1 MLKRIIRNRVVI
13 LIVLALLTIGVTLFA
28 FRLRIDASL
37 TSVLPAD
44 DPNFQYNQKIEEQFG
59 STEEIVVLVTS
70 DQSIFTA
77 KTLAGIEEITQT
89 LRSIEGV
96 LSEQA
101 VSITTIAA
109 QLPGRE
115 DIEFS
120 PDMPREAVEKV
131 RSAIQENPLFA
142 GKIVSEDGRVT
153 LITAP
158 VSVDISYS
166 DTRLKALVDTLR
178 ERIETVRGNYP
189 SLSIELSGH
198 PIIQADIM
206 RYMANDLLKLFP
218 IAIIVVMVI
227 LLAALRSV
235 RGMFIPIIVTL
246 VSIAWTFGLKGIIGS
261 PITITETVIP
271 VILISLGCANGIHIL
286 TEFLHFSNR
295 GNPPFL
301 AVKRTMKQLTVPV
314 ILTSITTS
322 LGFSSLVF
330 SSGQSLKN
338 MGLFLAFGVLIA
350 MGFSLLFIPII
361 LSRLRISTRH
371 KPEKQEKAFHRL
383 RFFEHVT
390 EFLLKYKLII
400 LLIVAVMLTLSVLGI
415 VKMDADTDEVRYFKE
430 STPIRQVT
438 EKIEETMGGI
448 STLYIV
454 LESGQD
460 ERFKQPDALFAL
472 EAIQKAAEKNDN
484 VGYTMSLTDYIKTF
498 YYTLRG
504 GDEQYFVLPENE
516 MFLQRLVSMIATN
529 EEVSAGMLDNYVDP
543 SFSTVCLHVRLKD
556 SNTAELKKLVEE
568 LEPVIAEELP
578 ENIEARFAGD
588 YIRLINGENIVRSQI
603 ISLIVTLATI
613 LVVLSVMF
621 RSPIIGGLVATPVTI
636 AVLFNFAVMWLTDIS
651 LNPATAIIASVGL
664 GVGVDYAIHYFH
676 RFRSHYL
683 RSGKYRQSIVSAVV
697 ESAKGILSNA
707 VAVGIGF
714 LVLLFSAYR
723 IIMDMGWIIALSMIT
738 TAVLSL
744 TVLPVLIGFGGVK
757 VPRNILF
764 FKSEGEKE

>member
-1 MLKRIIRNRVVI
+1 MLKRIVRNRVVI
-13 LIVLALLTIGVTLFA
+13 LIVLAVLTVGVTLFA

-44 DPNFQYNQKIEEQFG
+44 DPDFHYNKKIEEQFG
-59 STEEIVVLVTS
+59 STEEIIVLVTS
-70 DQSIFTA
+70 QQSIFTVE
-77 KTLAGIEEITQT
+77 TLTAIEEITQT
-89 LRSIEGV
+89 LQEIDGV
-96 LSEQA
+96 LAGQA

-109 QLPGRE
+109 RLPGRE
-115 DIEFS
+115 NIEFS
-120 PDMPREAVEKV
+120 PDMSQEAVEKV
-131 RSAIQENPLFA
+131 RTAIQENPLFA
-142 GKIVSEDGRVT
+142 GKIVSEDGKDT

-166 DTRLKALVDTLR
+166 DMKLKSLVDTLR
-178 ERIETVRGNYP
+178 ERIGELRKEYP
-189 SLSIELSGH
+189 SVSINLSGH

-218 IAIIVVMVI
+218 IAIVVVMII

-246 VSIAWTFGLKGIIGS
+246 VSIAWTFGLKGVLGS

-286 TEFLHFSNR
+286 TEFLHFSYR

-314 ILTSITTS
+314 ILTSVTTG

-361 LSRLRISTRH
+361 LSRFRVPVRR
-371 KPEKQEKAFHRL
+371 KPKKQQKAFHRL

-390 EFLLKYKLII
+390 EFLLQYKLII
-400 LLIVAVMLTLSVLGI
+400 LLIVAAMITLSVLGI
-415 VKMDADTDEVRYFKE
+415 AKMEADTDEVRYFKE

-454 LESGQD
+454 LESDVQ
-460 ERFKQPDALFAL
+460 ERFMQPDALFAL
-472 EAIQKAAEKNDN
+472 EAIQQAAEKSDN

-498 YYTLRG
+498 YYTLKG

-516 MFLQRLVSMIATN
+516 LFLERLTSMLASN
-529 EEVSAGMLDNYVDP
+529 EEVGAGMLDNYVDS
-543 SFSTVCLHVRLKD
+543 SFSTTCLHVRLKD
-556 SNTAELKKLVEE
+556 SNTAELKKLVNQ

-603 ISLIVTLATI
+603 ISLIVTLVTI
-613 LVVLSVMF
+613 LIVLSIMF
-621 RSPIIGGLVATPVTI
+621 RSPLVGGLVATPVII

-683 RSGKYRQSIVSAVV
+683 RSGKYQQSIVSAVV

-738 TAVLSL
+738 TALLSL

-757 VPRNILF
+757 VPQKILF
-764 FKSEGEKE
+764 FKSEGEKR